1 MSVITVPASGPALRS
16 ARHHAVAGA
25 IILLALVTGFGGWAA
40 MTQIAGA
47 VIAPG
52 VVAVDTDVK
61 KVQHPTG
68 GVVGALRVRD
78 GDAVKA
84 GQVVVRLDDTVTR
97 ANLAIVVKS
106 LDELYARE
114 ARLEAERDGTD
125 KPVFPQSLIARADNP
140 EIARLMTG
148 ELRLFELRKTSRQGQ
163 KDQLREQVAQLKE
176 QIQGFLGQAE
186 ATKRQ
191 LALVHTERESVQDLW
206 EKNLVPLSRITSL
219 EREAARLDGESNQLV
234 ASIAE
239 AKGKISETELK
250 IMQVDQDL
258 RSDVAKEL
266 RDIQGKM
273 AELDERKIA
282 AEDQLKHIDIR
293 APQDGFVHELS
304 VHTAG
309 EVISPGDKIMLIVPD
324 HDALMVEAKVDPR
337 DINELTIGQ
346 MARLR
351 FSAFDARTT
360 PEINGTVATIAAD
373 TTQDQK
379 TGTSYYQIRVR
390 LPPEEVARLG
400 NKDKLVPGMPV
411 EVFVETRTRSAMS
424 YLVKPLR
431 DQIAKAFREK

>member
-1 MSVITVPASGPALRS
+1 MSVVSLPASGHALRS
-16 ARHHAVAGA
+16 ARHHALAGA
-25 IILLALVTGFGGWAA
+25 IVLLVLAGGFGGWAA

-68 GVVGALRVRD
+68 GVVGDLRVRE

-114 ARLEAERDGTD
+114 ARLEAERDGAD
-125 KPVFPQSLIARADNP
+125 KPVFPQSLIARADDP

-148 ELRLFELRKTSRQGQ
+148 ELRLFDLRRTSRQGQ
-163 KDQLREQVAQLKE
+163 KDQLREQVAQLNE
-176 QIQGFLGQAE
+176 QIHGFLGQAE
-186 ATKRQ
+186 ATRRQ
-191 LALVHTERESVQDLW
+191 IALVHTERDSVQDLW
-206 EKNLVPLSRITSL
+206 QKNLVPLSRITSL

-239 AKGKISETELK
+239 TKGKISETQLK
-250 IMQVDQDL
+250 IIQVDQDL

-309 EVISPGDKIMLIVPD
+309 EVISPGDPIMLIVPD
-324 HDALMVEAKVDPR
+324 HDALMVEAKVAPR
-337 DINELTIGQ
+337 NIDELTPGQ
-346 MARLR
+346 VARLR
-351 FSAFDARTT
+351 FTAFDARTT
-360 PEINGTVATIAAD
+360 PEIDGTVATIAAD

-400 NKDKLVPGMPV
+400 KGKLVPGMPV
-411 EVFVETRTRSAMS
+411 EVFVETRTRTAMS

>member
-1 MSVITVPASGPALRS
+1 MSVITVPASISPLRS
-16 ARHHAVAGA
+16 ARHHALTGA
-25 IILLALVTGFGGWAA
+25 IILLALVGGFGGWAA
-40 MTQIAGA
+40 LTQIAGA
-47 VIAPG
+47 VIAQG
-52 VVAVDTDVK
+52 VVSVDTDVK

-68 GVVGALRVRD
+68 GVVGELRVRD

-84 GQVVVRLDDTVTR
+84 GQIVVRLDDTVTR
-97 ANLAIVVKS
+97 ANLAIVVRS
-106 LDELYARE
+106 LDELVARE
-114 ARLEAERDGTD
+114 ARLEAERDGAD
-125 KPVFPQSLIARADNP
+125 KPVFPQSLMTRADDP

-148 ELRLFELRKTSRQGQ
+148 ELRLFDLRKTSRQGQ

-176 QIQGFLGQAE
+176 QIQGYLGQAD

-191 LALVHTERESVQDLW
+191 LDLVHTERNSVQDLW
-206 EKNLVPLSRITSL
+206 QKGLVPLSRITSL
-219 EREAARLDGESNQLV
+219 EREAARLDGEGNQLV

-239 AKGKISETELK
+239 AKGKISETQLK
-250 IMQVDQDL
+250 IIQIDQDL

-266 RDIQGKM
+266 RDVQGKI
-273 AELDERKIA
+273 AELEERKVA

-293 APQDGFVHELS
+293 APQDGYVHELS

-337 DINELTIGQ
+337 DIDQLTIGQ
-346 MARLR
+346 KARLR

-373 TTQDQK
+373 TSKDEK

-390 LPPEEVARLG
+390 LPADEVARLG
-400 NKDKLVPGMPV
+400 NKNKLVPGMPV
-411 EVFVETRTRSAMS
+411 EVFVETRTRTAMS

>member
-1 MSVITVPASGPALRS
+1 MSVIPVPAPAPALRS
-16 ARHHAVAGA
+16 ARHHALAGA
-25 IILLALVTGFGGWAA
+25 LILIVLVAGFGGWAA

-68 GVVGALRVRD
+68 GVVGDLRVRD

-114 ARLEAERDGTD
+114 ARLEAERDGAD
-125 KPVFPQSLIARADNP
+125 KPVFPQSLVARADDP
-140 EIARLMTG
+140 DIARLMTG

-191 LALVHTERESVQDLW
+191 LALVHTERESVQELW
-206 EKNLVPLSRITSL
+206 QKNLVPLSRITSL
-219 EREAARLDGESNQLV
+219 EREAARLDGEGNQLV
-234 ASIAE
+234 ASVAE
-239 AKGKISETELK
+239 AKGKISETALK
-250 IMQVDQDL
+250 IIQIDQDL

-266 RDIQGKM
+266 REIQGKI
-273 AELDERKIA
+273 AELDERKVA

-309 EVISPGDKIMLIVPD
+309 EVISPADKIMLIVPD

-337 DINELTIGQ
+337 DIVELTLGQ
-346 MARLR
+346 TARLR

-411 EVFVETRTRSAMS
+411 EVFVETRTRTAMS